1 MSFARHPPRLRSEH
15 ALLHDAGLGIRLGQ
29 RSSAFHA
36 AQWSIR
42 IMNLVSL
49 AMKFVTPEMLLKLAG
64 ATGLQGMIV
73 QKALGAIVPAILG
86 GLIGKASKP
95 DGARSLFDMLG
106 NQDPGILGKLG
117 GMIGGSG
124 QADLVK
130 QGTGLLGS
138 LLGGG
143 AASSLTGTV
152 AKFAG
157 IGDGPA
163 GALMGMLAPAILGT
177 VGQEARNAKLDAG
190 GLASLLAGQKD
201 NISAAMPAGF
211 SDMLKGA
218 GLGDS
223 LLSGLGG
230 MTGAAGHAASQAAGH
245 VTSAAGNVGNVAGRA
260 ATGASDL
267 ARGAAQS
274 SMASMGWL
282 KWVAGLAA
290 IALLGWY
297 FLGRTP
303 PSTIAIP
310 TFPKIMSGSTDV
322 GSQMGGVLGTLSTT
336 LASVRDADGAK
347 TALPKLQAVVG
358 DVDKI
363 SDLAGKLPG
372 DGRKVLATAVSG
384 AMPGI
389 SSSMTALLAIPGV
402 AAILKPVIEAL
413 QNKLGALAKA

>member
-1 MSFARHPPRLRSEH
+1 
-15 ALLHDAGLGIRLGQ
+15 
-29 RSSAFHA
+29 
-36 AQWSIR
+36 
-42 IMNLVSL
+42 MNLVSL

-86 GLIGKASKP
+86 GLVGKAAKP
-95 DGARSLFDMLG
+95 DGARALFDMLG

-143 AASSLTGTV
+143 AANNLTGAV

-177 VGQEARNAKLDAG
+177 VGQETRNSKLDAG

-201 NISAAMPAGF
+201 NISAAMPSGF
-211 SDMLKGA
+211 SDVLKSA

-223 LLSGLGG
+223 LLSGLSG
-230 MTGAAGHAASQAAGH
+230 MAGMAGSAGQAASQAAGH
-245 VTSAAGNVGNVAGRA
+245 VTNVAGNVAGRA
-260 ATGASDL
+260 ATGASDM

-290 IALLGWY
+290 IAALGWF

-303 PSTIAIP
+303 PSTIAVP
-310 TFPKIMSGSTDV
+310 TFPKIMSGSTDI
-322 GSQMGGVLGTLSTT
+322 GSQLGGTLGTLSTT
-336 LASVRDADGAK
+336 LATVRDAESARA
-347 TALPKLQAVVG
+347 ALPKLQAVVG

-363 SDLAGKLPG
+363 GDLAGKLPG
-372 DGRKVLATAVSG
+372 DSRKVLATAVTS
-384 AMPGI
+384 ALPGL
-389 SSSMTALLAIPGV
+389 SLGMTRLLEIPGV
-402 AAILKPVIEAL
+402 SAILKPIVEAL
-413 QNKLGALAKA
+413 QSKLGALAKG